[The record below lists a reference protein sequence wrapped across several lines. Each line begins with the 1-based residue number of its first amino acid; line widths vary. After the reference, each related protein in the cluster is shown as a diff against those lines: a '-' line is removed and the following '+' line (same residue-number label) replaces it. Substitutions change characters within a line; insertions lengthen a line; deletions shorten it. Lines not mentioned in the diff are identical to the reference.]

1 MLIDFNSRKGIGRF
15 NMSWEITHCEISAS
29 ELLSGTS
36 AFSIHTHYVNH
47 TGFDVSI
54 ALRNGLKL
62 RLPNEV
68 NYGKAGF
75 KVRTDIY
82 CDSKTF
88 DSLYRYLMSEEQF
101 PKQELAAIKQYLD
114 TRMSNEQMNMYRGG
128 HLISLWYTLPAEKL
142 KLVRVS
148 ECYLPDVDLVISMS
162 KDLGAIHHPYSEA
175 GAMDRVAKDFGKQE
189 PGTHLGYLVVDNSG
203 LNDHLYLRVG
213 SKIYKVKGQCHLD
226 KREGVY
232 ITDSGTGDIN
242 YISFDENLAEWGLF
256 RTYAEATELGNK
268 LLEETLKKEY
278 AEKEAELV
286 ARKMELETAALKQKM
301 EFEQSKLAIKKEEAY
316 LERLHEE
323 RRREIELEEL
333 RRKNFEAER
342 KAARDDYY
350 DSRSAARKDS
360 SEALKTI
367 PVLLAG
373 IGGVFTIFKTLG
385 VL

>member
-1 MLIDFNSRKGIGRF
+1 M
-15 NMSWEITHCEISAS
+15 
-29 ELLSGTS
+29 
-36 AFSIHTHYVNH
+36 
-47 TGFDVSI
+47 
-54 ALRNGLKL
+54 
-62 RLPNEV
+62 
-68 NYGKAGF
+68 
-75 KVRTDIY
+75 
-82 CDSKTF
+82 
-88 DSLYRYLMSEEQF
+88 
-101 PKQELAAIKQYLD
+101 
-114 TRMSNEQMNMYRGG
+114 
-128 HLISLWYTLPAEKL
+128 
-142 KLVRVS
+142 
-148 ECYLPDVDLVISMS
+148 
-162 KDLGAIHHPYSEA
+162 
-175 GAMDRVAKDFGKQE
+175 
-189 PGTHLGYLVVDNSG
+189 VVDNSG

-286 ARKMELETAALKQKM
+286 ARKMELETLALKQKM